1 MELPVKEKFALSIKE
16 AAAYFHIGE
25 KTLRT
30 FAKEHPEV
38 AVFMNRRYIIL
49 REEME
54 ALYRRHFAKKEEER
68 VRPGRKEPFQQKLE
82 DAAWYFQMD
91 KKRLRRFA
99 ENDANCRFSYYDGTT
114 YWIVTSEFK
123 KYLREM
129 GREAHAAVRQ
139 Y

>member
-1 MELPVKEKFALSIKE
+1 
-16 AAAYFHIGE
+16 
-25 KTLRT
+25 
-30 FAKEHPEV
+30 
-38 AVFMNRRYIIL
+38 MNRRYIIL

-68 VRPGRKEPFQQKLE
+68 VRPGGKEPFQQTLE
-82 DAAWYFQMD
+82 DAAWFFQMD

-99 ENDANCRFSYYDGTT
+99 ENDANCRFSYYDGIT
-114 YWIVTSEFK
+114 YWIVTNEFK
-123 KYLREM
+123 KYLQEM